1 VLDARTCVGITLSA
15 KHKQHIRRIHTRG
28 ASTWHTSKST
38 SYNGHMLAPT
48 SSMKNDSS
56 DTDVADALSAL
67 FDVVGVNLNVGSTPG
82 NTVRLHKHIR

>member
-1 VLDARTCVGITLSA
+1 
-15 KHKQHIRRIHTRG
+15 
-28 ASTWHTSKST
+28 
-38 SYNGHMLAPT
+38 MLAPT